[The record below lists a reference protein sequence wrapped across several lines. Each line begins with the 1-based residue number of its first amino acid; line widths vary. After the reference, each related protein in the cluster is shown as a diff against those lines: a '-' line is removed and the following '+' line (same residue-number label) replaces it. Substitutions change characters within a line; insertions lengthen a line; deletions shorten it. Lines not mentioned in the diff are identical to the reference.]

1 MFFAK
6 VLPVILAGF
15 GIELQKCKDQWFQL
29 DFILRD
35 VEMSFG
41 GLESRLDNRKMEL
54 ETQGLRGKE
63 DWLGTL
69 EAGNKLGKMEQD
81 KGLAL

>member
-1 MFFAK
+1 M
-6 VLPVILAGF
+6 
-15 GIELQKCKDQWFQL
+15 
-29 DFILRD
+29 RD

-69 EAGNKLGKMEQD
+69 EAGNKSGKMEQD